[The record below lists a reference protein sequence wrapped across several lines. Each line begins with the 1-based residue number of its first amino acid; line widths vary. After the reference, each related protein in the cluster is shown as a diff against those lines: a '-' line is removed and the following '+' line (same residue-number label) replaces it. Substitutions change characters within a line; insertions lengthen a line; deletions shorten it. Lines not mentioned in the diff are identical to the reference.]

1 MDITTKFNIGERIFV
16 MHNNRIVET
25 NIGSIY
31 IIALPQTTP
40 CSNIIVKYKVYKFE
54 YDLSEEFEVNE
65 NEVFRNKEDLIQ
77 YLVNYI
83 Q

>member
-25 NIGSIY
+25 NIDSIY

-40 CSNIIVKYKVYKFE
+40 CSNIIVKYKVKKIDYNWR
-54 YDLSEEFEVNE
+54 EEFEVNE

-77 YLVNYI
+77 YLLKH
-83 Q
+83 

>member
-25 NIGSIY
+25 NIDSIY

-40 CSNIIVKYKVYKFE
+40 RSNIIVKYKVKRFE
-54 YDLSEEFEVNE
+54 YDWSEEFEVYE

-77 YLVNYI
+77 YFLKH
-83 Q
+83 

>member
-1 MDITTKFNIGERIFV
+1 MDISTKFSICEKVFV

-25 NIGSIY
+25 NIDSIY

-40 CSNIIVKYKVYKFE
+40 YSNVIVKYKVKKFD
-54 YDLSEEFEVNE
+54 YDGAEEFEVNE

-77 YLVNYI
+77 YLLKH
-83 Q
+83 

>member
-16 MHNNRIVET
+16 MHNNRIVDT
-25 NIGSIY
+25 NIDSIY

-40 CSNIIVKYKVYKFE
+40 CSNIIVKYKVKKFN
-54 YDLSEEFEVNE
+54 YDWSEEFEVNE

-77 YLVNYI
+77 YLLKH
-83 Q
+83 